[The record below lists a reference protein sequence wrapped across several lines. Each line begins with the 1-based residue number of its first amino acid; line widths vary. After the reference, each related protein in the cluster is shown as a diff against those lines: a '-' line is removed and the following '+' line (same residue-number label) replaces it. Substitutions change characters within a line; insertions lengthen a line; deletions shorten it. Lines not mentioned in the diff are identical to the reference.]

1 MSRKFL
7 LKNFDN
13 IVEIQSTTQLLI
25 IIFIPRIDF
34 RQLRNPDFAIF
45 FNSIARFWISSV
57 KNVSI

>member
-45 FNSIARFWISSV
+45 LTVLHGFGFLE
-57 KNVSI
+57 

>member
-45 FNSIARFWISSV
+45 FNSIARFWIS
-57 KNVSI
+57 